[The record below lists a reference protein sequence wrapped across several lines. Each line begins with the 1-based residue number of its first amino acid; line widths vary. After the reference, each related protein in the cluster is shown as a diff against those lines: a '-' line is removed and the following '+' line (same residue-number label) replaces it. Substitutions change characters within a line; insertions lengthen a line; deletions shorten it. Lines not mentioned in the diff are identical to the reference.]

1 MAEIVG
7 SLFGVTPD
15 MYERQQRQS
24 ALNEGIAMA
33 RLAPEDRAQA
43 MIYSGAAGLGRAGGG
58 LLGIEDPQMKL
69 ISARQSIIGQLDQT
83 DPASLLKGAQMLTQM
98 GDQQGAF
105 ALADYARKAQSEL
118 ALAQQRIAE
127 KMTPEQRNAMAF
139 ASSVAEKGTP
149 QYNQAYQ
156 QTLNQLISKEKPE
169 LTSPE
174 MKNAKALALL
184 EGPEGSPAYN
194 AKYSSELARMTS
206 KEKPE
211 AKPNI
216 QKLQEYAAT
225 LQPGSPLLAQVQA
238 VIKAESLGRGVTL
251 NMPPQEK
258 AFEGGLGAGQS
269 KKILEDKTSA
279 LDAAAILETNQVAK
293 DLLKSG
299 VITGTGANFF
309 VGLNSALQQAGLD
322 FGYADAASNSQ
333 AYVSAMGANV
343 GRLIKQFGAGT
354 GLSNADREY
363 AEKMAGGQITLTESA
378 LRKIIDIN
386 DRAANRVIDLHN
398 RNVKD
403 IKTNIPLTVEKPTRT
418 QPARTAVEQIPTQ
431 QGVNMTPMYAR
442 NPETNQRIMSTDG
455 GKTWQ
460 PAR

>member
-1 MAEIVG
+1 MADVL
-7 SLFGVTPD
+7 SLFGLTPEGLD
-15 MYERQQRQS
+15 QQRYQQDLRRGVELAQLDPGAAARATLQS
-24 ALNEGIAMA
+24 GVGQLGRGIAGM
-33 RLAPEDRAQA
+33 
-43 MIYSGAAGLGRAGGG
+43 MGV
-58 LLGIEDPQMKL
+58 EDPQMKL
-69 ISARQSIIGQLDQT
+69 ISARQQIIGQLDQT
-83 DPASLLKGAQMLTQM
+83 DPTSLLRGAKSLSDM

-105 ALADYARKAQSEL
+105 ALADYARKAQVQIAEQ
-118 ALAQQRIAE
+118 QQRLAMGQASLMAASRERVQADPE
-127 KMTPEQRNAMAF
+127 KVRLARA
-139 ASSVAEKGTP
+139 VAATKG
-149 QYNQAYQ
+149 A
-156 QTLNQLISKEKPE
+156 
-169 LTSPE
+169 
-174 MKNAKALALL
+174 
-184 EGPEGSPAYN
+184 EGSPEYVTAYN
-194 AKYSSELARMTS
+194 ESLEKQMTPAD
-206 KEKPE
+206 KPE

-225 LQPGSPLLAQVQA
+225 LPPGSPLLAQVQA
-238 VIKAESLGRGVTL
+238 AIKAESLGRGVTL

-269 KKILEDKTSA
+269 KKILEDKSSA

-418 QPARTAVEQIPTQ
+418 QPARSAVEQIPTQ

>member
-1 MAEIVG
+1 MADVL
-7 SLFGVTPD
+7 SLFGLTPEGLD
-15 MYERQQRQS
+15 QQRYQQDLKRGYELAQLDPGAAARATLQS
-24 ALNEGIAMA
+24 GVGQLGRGIAGM
-33 RLAPEDRAQA
+33 
-43 MIYSGAAGLGRAGGG
+43 M
-58 LLGIEDPQMKL
+58 GIEDPQMKL
-69 ISARQSIIGQLDQT
+69 ISARQQIIGQLDQT

-105 ALADYARKAQSEL
+105 ALADYARKAQVQIAER
-118 ALAQQRIAE
+118 QQRLAMGQASLMAASRERVQADPE
-127 KMTPEQRNAMAF
+127 KVRLARA
-139 ASSVAEKGTP
+139 VAATKG
-149 QYNQAYQ
+149 
-156 QTLNQLISKEKPE
+156 E
-169 LTSPE
+169 
-174 MKNAKALALL
+174 
-184 EGPEGSPAYN
+184 EGSPEYVTAYN
-194 AKYSSELARMTS
+194 ESLEKQMTPAD
-206 KEKPE
+206 KPE

-225 LQPGSPLLAQVQA
+225 LPPGSPLLAQVQA
-238 VIKAESLGRGVTL
+238 AIKAESLGRGVTL

>member
-1 MAEIVG
+1 MATDIAG
-7 SLFGVTPD
+7 LFGLTPQ
-15 MYERQQRQS
+15 MYEQGIRQS
-24 ALNEGIAMA
+24 AMNEGSAYA
-33 RLAPEDRAQA
+33 RMAPEDRAIA
-43 MIYSGAAGLGRAGGG
+43 GIYSAGASLGRAGGG

-69 ISARQSIIGQLDQT
+69 ISARQQIIGQLDQT
-83 DPASLLKGAQMLTQM
+83 DPASLLKGAQILTQM

-105 ALADYARKAQSEL
+105 ALADYARKAQVQIAER
-118 ALAQQRIAE
+118 QQRLAMGQASLMAASRERVQADPE
-127 KMTPEQRNAMAF
+127 KVRLARA
-139 ASSVAEKGTP
+139 VAATKG
-149 QYNQAYQ
+149 
-156 QTLNQLISKEKPE
+156 E
-169 LTSPE
+169 
-174 MKNAKALALL
+174 
-184 EGPEGSPAYN
+184 EGSPEYVTAYN
-194 AKYSSELARMTS
+194 ESLEKQMTPAD
-206 KEKPE
+206 KPE

-225 LQPGSPLLAQVQA
+225 LPPGSPLLAQVQGA
-238 VIKAESLGRGVTL
+238 IKAESLGRGVTL

>member
-1 MAEIVG
+1 MATDIAG
-7 SLFGVTPD
+7 LFGITPQGLS
-15 MYERQQRQS
+15 QQRYQQDLKQGYELAQLDPGAAARATLQS
-24 ALNEGIAMA
+24 GVGQLGRGIAGM
-33 RLAPEDRAQA
+33 
-43 MIYSGAAGLGRAGGG
+43 MGV
-58 LLGIEDPQMKL
+58 EDPQMKL
-69 ISARQSIIGQLDQT
+69 ISARQSVIGQLDQT

-105 ALADYARKAQSEL
+105 ALADYARKAQVQIAEQ
-118 ALAQQRIAE
+118 QQRLAMGQASLMAASRERLQADPE
-127 KMTPEQRNAMAF
+127 KVR
-139 ASSVAEKGTP
+139 
-149 QYNQAYQ
+149 
-156 QTLNQLISKEKPE
+156 L
-169 LTSPE
+169 
-174 MKNAKALALL
+174 AKAVAATK
-184 EGPEGSPAYN
+184 GAEGSPEYVTAYN
-194 AKYSSELARMTS
+194 ESLEKQMTPTD
-206 KEKPE
+206 KPD

-238 VIKAESLGRGVTL
+238 AIKAESQSRGVTVNL
-251 NMPPQEK
+251 PSQEK

-431 QGVNMTPMYAR
+431 QGANMTPMYAR

>member
-1 MAEIVG
+1 
-7 SLFGVTPD
+7 
-15 MYERQQRQS
+15 
-24 ALNEGIAMA
+24 
-33 RLAPEDRAQA
+33 LAKAV
-43 MIYSGAAGLGRAGGG
+43 AA
-58 LLGIEDPQMKL
+58 
-69 ISARQSIIGQLDQT
+69 T
-83 DPASLLKGAQMLTQM
+83 KGA
-98 GDQQGAF
+98 
-105 ALADYARKAQSEL
+105 
-118 ALAQQRIAE
+118 
-127 KMTPEQRNAMAF
+127 
-139 ASSVAEKGTP
+139 
-149 QYNQAYQ
+149 
-156 QTLNQLISKEKPE
+156 
-169 LTSPE
+169 
-174 MKNAKALALL
+174 
-184 EGPEGSPAYN
+184 EGSPEYVTAYN
-194 AKYSSELARMTS
+194 ESLEKQMTPTD
-206 KEKPE
+206 KPD

-238 VIKAESLGRGVTL
+238 AIKAESQSRGVTVNL
-251 NMPPQEK
+251 PSQEK

-431 QGVNMTPMYAR
+431 QGANMTPMYAR

>member
-1 MAEIVG
+1 
-7 SLFGVTPD
+7 
-15 MYERQQRQS
+15 
-24 ALNEGIAMA
+24 
-33 RLAPEDRAQA
+33 
-43 MIYSGAAGLGRAGGG
+43 
-58 LLGIEDPQMKL
+58 
-69 ISARQSIIGQLDQT
+69 
-83 DPASLLKGAQMLTQM
+83 M

-105 ALADYARKAQSEL
+105 ALADYARKAQSEI
-118 ALAQQRIAE
+118 ALAQQRNAE
-127 KMTPEQRNAMAF
+127 KMTPEQRNALAF
-139 ASSVAEKGTP
+139 AGSVAERGTP
-149 QYNQAYQ
+149 QFNQAYQ

-194 AKYSSELARMTS
+194 AKYSSELARLTS

-225 LQPGSPLLAQVQA
+225 LPPGSPLLAQVQGA
-238 VIKAESLGRGVTL
+238 IKAESLGRGVTL

-418 QPARTAVEQIPTQ
+418 QPARTSVEQIPTQ